1 MNKRHAA
8 AVALLVV
15 GFILCYGTVG
25 DAEFHNV
32 WTSLHT
38 VKCVIGLLLL
48 AAVIPVSGD
57 VDCDNVDCANIDED
71 DADCADIGEDEQT
84 GGEEK

>member
-1 MNKRHAA
+1 MTVNKRHVA
-8 AVALLVV
+8 AVVLFVA

-25 DAEFHNV
+25 DSEFHNV

-38 VKCVIGLLLL
+38 VKCVIGLLLW

-57 VDCDNVDCANIDED
+57 VPREE
-71 DADCADIGEDEQT
+71 GEDNKDE
-84 GGEEK
+84 